1 MQWKEHISYVS
12 SKSET
17 ILLVLLRI
25 SNNTFGVKTD
35 VLQLIYKQGIVPLMS
50 YASRACGHSLSKKIN
65 SRLIRRTQRRFLLRI
80 IKGYKT
86 ISYEAV
92 FAISGIPPIDLVI
105 LNNLDVR
112 ENYLSTSLGTLDG
125 TIPVSLSPHPSCRKP
140 ITLVSYTNEVFQEY
154 KTVCFTDGSKLNGR
168 VGLACVFYEK
178 GVEYVTFQ
186 HRLRDECSVFQAE
199 LLCINLAVK
208 LIQDSLRQGGTLN
221 FLICTDLLSSLH
233 CLLNVNSTEKLV
245 VEVQSILFYL
255 DCDIHFSYVRGHSGN
270 LGNDRADQLAKEATC
285 QDVNLLMSVPLSH
298 WKHLAWERTVSSWN
312 TEFLASPKA
321 LWTKRFFPTIYQRLK
336 CKSFVTDFKLSQIL

>member
-12 SKSET
+12 SKSEK
-17 ILLVLLRI
+17 ILLGLLRI

-50 YASRACGHSLSKKIN
+50 YASRAWGHSLSKKIN
-65 SRLIRRTQRRFLLRI
+65 SRLIRRTQRRFLLRV

-125 TIPVSLSPHPSCRKP
+125 TIPVSLLPHPSCRKP

-154 KTVCFTDGSKLNGR
+154 KTVCFTDGS
-168 VGLACVFYEK
+168 
-178 GVEYVTFQ
+178 
-186 HRLRDECSVFQAE
+186 
-199 LLCINLAVK
+199 
-208 LIQDSLRQGGTLN
+208 
-221 FLICTDLLSSLH
+221 
-233 CLLNVNSTEKLV
+233 
-245 VEVQSILFYL
+245 
-255 DCDIHFSYVRGHSGN
+255 
-270 LGNDRADQLAKEATC
+270 
-285 QDVNLLMSVPLSH
+285 
-298 WKHLAWERTVSSWN
+298 
-312 TEFLASPKA
+312 
-321 LWTKRFFPTIYQRLK
+321 
-336 CKSFVTDFKLSQIL
+336 